1 MEEEEREDCC
11 MMLTNDDS
19 EYESEDED
27 VDEYKAMDLSDT
39 STVTAANTNKFI
51 LPTRTVATTTTPLL
65 IDDAVESTTNNTNQL
80 EVCHYKWLN
89 RFKTTTYHMFLCTY
103 DGLQYVRNERY
114 PEEVYMK
121 HYHTV
126 NGNAYEMLLRDCKF
140 YLTTKLLQCTKQN
153 TTMYPARS
161 VVKHVDLKIV
171 APLLQIQLRD
181 GNTLHQHI
189 MEAVINTFFI
199 GASVEDVKVVKQRLS
214 LPASDSRIANVCKK
228 YSWKSEDRKVKEL
241 CVYKENEHIKLLFDI
256 MYKNNKCYKFSTDA
270 TLCHGEFIKEF
281 NYNVLQLKKPVTEHI
296 DNVSQIK
303 MMVKS
308 LAILLYKNDTN
319 DLQDLKDIKGDEK
332 DIEEFLC
339 VSLNY
344 PFGDVIFNMKT
355 KDTNSQRYRL
365 NCFKMDKVYVWVNS
379 MVYKTSKFDLEG
391 IIEKYS
397 RGTHYVLSFNYVF
410 NSMLSKLHSEVVKLV
425 LRYILCRRDF
435 CLLEN
440 DIRVNPKITYKRI
453 MFNN

>member
-1 MEEEEREDCC
+1 
-11 MMLTNDDS
+11 MLQKQEVNDTTPQTLA
-19 EYESEDED
+19 ES
-27 VDEYKAMDLSDT
+27 
-39 STVTAANTNKFI
+39 
-51 LPTRTVATTTTPLL
+51 TTTT
-65 IDDAVESTTNNTNQL
+65 TNNSNQL
-80 EVCHYKWLN
+80 EMRHYKWLN

-103 DGLQYVRNERY
+103 DGLHYVRNERY

-121 HYHTV
+121 HFYTV

-140 YLTTKLLQCTKQN
+140 YLTTKLLQCTKQPLA
-153 TTMYPARS
+153 MYPTQS

-171 APLLQIQLRD
+171 APLLQINLRD

-189 MEAVINTFFI
+189 MEGVINTFFI
-199 GASVEDVKVVKQRLS
+199 GASLDDVKVVKQRLAS
-214 LPASDSRIANVCKK
+214 PASDFRIAHVCKK

-241 CVYKENEHIKLLFDI
+241 CVYKENEQIKTLFDI
-256 MYKNNKCYKFSTDA
+256 MYKNNKCYKFSTDS
-270 TLCHGEFIKEF
+270 TVNHTDFIKEF
-281 NYNVLQLKKPVTEHI
+281 NYNVQQLKKPVTEHI

-303 MMVKS
+303 MMIKS
-308 LAILLYKNDTN
+308 LAILLYKNDTHY
-319 DLQDLKDIKGDEK
+319 LQDLKDIKGDER
-332 DIEEFLC
+332 DIEEFLR

-365 NCFKMDKVYVWVNS
+365 TCFKMDKVYVWVNS

-391 IIEKYS
+391 VIEKYS

-425 LRYILCRRDF
+425 LRYILCRRDL

-440 DIRVNPKITYKRI
+440 DIHINPKITYKRI
-453 MFNN
+453 MFFN